1 MTVTLDPMI
10 GKLQDVLDLRMQQHA
25 LTASNLANA
34 DTPGF
39 KAKVVDFSRALD
51 QAMGQGSEL
60 DLSRTDPRHLG
71 AMGTSPEQPPVLE
84 LEPAPWSVDGNSV
97 LPERE
102 VARMQSNAMMYNA
115 LAQGLDH
122 KLTLL
127 RFVVSDGRV

>member
-1 MTVTLDPMI
+1 MTVSLDPMI

-34 DTPGF
+34 DTPGY
-39 KAKVVDFSRALD
+39 KAKVVDFGQVLG
-51 QAMGQGSEL
+51 QVMGESPHEL
-60 DLSRTDPRHLG
+60 ARTDPRHLG
-71 AMGTSPEQPPVLE
+71 PMGSSPEQPPVLE
-84 LEPAPWSVDGNSV
+84 LEPTPWAVDGNSV

-102 VARMQSNAMMYNA
+102 VARMQSNALMYNA

-122 KLTLL
+122 KLNLL

>member
-1 MTVTLDPMI
+1 MTVSLDPMI
-10 GKLQDVLDLRMQQHA
+10 GKLQDVLDLRLQQHA

-34 DTPGF
+34 DTPGY
-39 KAKVVDFSRALD
+39 KAKVVDFGHVLD
-51 QAMGQGSEL
+51 QAMGEDSAL
-60 DLSRTDPRHLG
+60 TLARTDPRHLA
-71 AMGTSPEQPPVLE
+71 AMGASAEQPPVLE

-102 VARMQSNAMMYNA
+102 VARMQSNALMYNA